1 MSVTRSVFNHALKVF
16 TESKCGSLGD
26 YYDLYLT
33 TDVLLLASVFEA
45 FRKVCYQTYGLDCA
59 CYFTASNF
67 SGDICKTNL
76 KLLTNNEHLDLL
88 QRTRRHVVGLRAPIL
103 RPLFSPSEPTSYM
116 L

>member
-1 MSVTRSVFNHALKVF
+1 MSVTRSEFNHALKVF

-26 YYDLYLT
+26 YYDLFLI

-45 FRKVCYQTYGLDCA
+45 FREVCYQTYGLDCA

-67 SGDICKTNL
+67 SGDIFKPDL

-103 RPLFSPSEPTSYM
+103 QSKQ
-116 L
+116 